1 MTCGIYQIKNTVNG
15 KSYIGLSRNIERRW
29 REHTRGLDRA
39 DALER
44 GNYRLR
50 ADFLKY
56 RLKTVVSTPGKFGV
70 FEFKII
76 EKCREDKLLERE
88 QFWIKKIKPVYNC
101 IPWTTERERI
111 IVGSEQKFW
120 VQYHNY
126 DRLGYV
132 PADSLLEE
140 YLDDEEYEYECE
152 DVVPCVSTNK
162 RAILNARGDT
172 LFLIVGIGQ
181 NPKQYYLWSVFV
193 IEEVE
198 IIDEEGEYSYN
209 AFGNGWVLDS
219 PKLLNSASFN
229 EFKSLCGNFGFG
241 FMSINNFHYLEKLK
255 HFSGNYKP
263 KTSKIN
269 FLKYVYNFYQ
279 QVIRVNPNEAARLFG
294 DVEN

>member
-29 REHTRGLDRA
+29 RQHTGGLDRA

-44 GNYRLR
+44 GNYPLR

-88 QFWIKKIKPVYNC
+88 QFWIKKIKPEYNC
-101 IPWTTERERI
+101 NICVQEKP
-111 IVGSEQKFW
+111 KFW

-126 DRLGYV
+126 DKLGYV

-140 YLDDEEYEYECE
+140 YWDDEEYEYECE
-152 DVVPCVSTNK
+152 EVVSGVSTN
-162 RAILNARGDT
+162 RPGILNAVGDPV
-172 LFLIVGIGQ
+172 FLIVGIGK
-181 NPKQYYLWSVFV
+181 NPKQYYLWSRFV
-193 IEEVE
+193 IEEVN
-198 IIDEEGEYSYN
+198 IDEEGEFLYN
-209 AFGNGWVLDS
+209 GFGYGWILSS
-219 PKLLNSASFN
+219 PKYLNSSSFN
-229 EFKSLCGNFGFG
+229 EFKSYCGNFGFG
-241 FMSINNFHYLEKLK
+241 FMSINNSDYLEKLK
-255 HFSGNYKP
+255 HFSEKYKP

-269 FLKYVYNFYQ
+269 FLKYVGNFYK
-279 QVIRVNPNEAARLFG
+279 QVIRVNPNEGARLFG